1 MPSSCKRRNI
11 WVHVFYTHILFFVV
25 ANTPLYYSFVICY
38 LQLSCTTIL
47 YVTVGLIKR
56 TEDLGRSVT
65 WITHGW

>member
-11 WVHVFYTHILFFVV
+11 RVHVFYTHILFFF
-25 ANTPLYYSFVICY
+25 ANTLLYCSFVICC

-56 TEDLGRSVT
+56 TEDLGRSMT
-65 WITHGW
+65 RITHGW